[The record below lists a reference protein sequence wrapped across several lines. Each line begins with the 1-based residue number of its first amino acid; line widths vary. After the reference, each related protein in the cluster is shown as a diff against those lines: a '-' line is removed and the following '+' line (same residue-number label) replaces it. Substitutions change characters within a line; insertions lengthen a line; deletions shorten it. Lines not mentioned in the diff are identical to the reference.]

1 MAAKK
6 PKHYFEE
13 HEMKVVRAA
22 PISEIIG
29 NKDASGMIAK
39 WEIELAPYTPQ
50 YERRDAIKS
59 QALADFLV
67 DWAEIQYEPPMP
79 ESNYWKMHFDG
90 YKTKEGLGIGIVL
103 TSPKR
108 DQLKYVL
115 QIHFVASKNVAEY
128 EALVPGLKMAK
139 EIGIRQI
146 ICYGDSDL
154 VVQQVSGDWD
164 AKDANMASY
173 RSHVQQISGYFEG
186 YEFHHVPRA
195 ENDAA
200 DVLSKLGSS
209 PAGLSIWHSAGAS
222 SETVHQA
229 KPRVRVDLCPARA
242 RAGCCSHGY

>member
-6 PKHYFEE
+6 LKHYFEE

-209 PAGLSIWHSAGAS
+209 PAGHSIWHSAGAS
-222 SETVHQA
+222 SETVHHA
-229 KPRVRVDLCPARA
+229 KPRVRVDLFPARA